1 MTALFQTVL
10 TASFHGSIVILAVL
24 LLRLLLGKAAPK
36 KYLCYLWVLVG
47 VRLLMPFD
55 IQSPFSLQPE
65 FPPQVFT
72 RWEQPAAM
80 RQAVEPADV
89 PDAFGSQPDF
99 LPEEENPEYVSPE
112 QESASPEAAPVM
124 PSPEAPASSE
134 KSAFSPV
141 LFLAL
146 LWGGVALSFL
156 GYNLC
161 SYAALRKR
169 VRDAREVPGGW
180 ESQGIDTAFILGFIK
195 PKIYIPA
202 GMSQDTRNYI
212 LAHERTHLDKA
223 DHWIKMLGFLALA
236 IHWFN
241 PMVWIAYYLLCKDIE
256 MACDERVVQ
265 FMDLAQRKAYSTA
278 LLNCSSNHAHYA
290 VSPVAFG
297 EVNVKNRIQSVLN
310 YRSPSFWSGLLSVIA
325 IIMVTVCLLTN
336 PTRQSAPVSARDFT
350 AATQPPM
357 EENPDWGISLLAQ
370 PQSPTSMTLYYAVG
384 LDSPYDSSH
393 PVTKEASYC
402 LEAWNGKTWEPLTQK
417 VPSPDYSGCNELEFL
432 AQDSYV
438 GSYLTESL
446 DWTLLYGALP
456 EGDYRVAVPFLR
468 DDQTQPFYAWFHIY
482 ANALAGEEAEALARV
497 EAAVNL
503 LKTSNHY
510 TATISESSSQGQLL
524 PTAVICKSYGTS
536 SLDFYTGPYRYASRT
551 CSNSDSQASTWMDAF
566 LPGENT
572 YVFFP
577 KASSKITDEEICF
590 TASLADPLGEV
601 SQTLCTYRMGQ
612 DGRLTE
618 ISLLTQSQ
626 GEDGVLTQS
635 QRTVSIEYVL
645 RNDPQQSPTPKNATE
660 ALQESPWG
668 ISFQIPN
675 DSYTGNWNVSPTG
688 CRIQLSIDHSNIGV
702 SQYTTDESYWL
713 EKWDENF
720 YHDLSRWKPLEA
732 KTPISSDKSYR
743 LTQRSFLTT
752 VDWSQSYGALEPGF
766 YRMGKRFSNGEET
779 SIQYAEFLIY
789 STGNV
794 QGAGGEEA
802 MKRVYDA
809 IDTLCAGSYCVRKET
824 IGRVFP
830 RLETS
835 LDRTFWKSGD
845 VRLTEYPAGYS
856 DSTLVLAGDEDQSC
870 RDAWLQELEL
880 DSLHQNIFFPEG
892 DSVIAPEEIS
902 FSAAAINASYESSLA
917 RFTFRFDEKG
927 AIRSIEVSPAIRYSP
942 DWATVYTVE
951 ALSDSEIQAKVE
963 ALTPLIRY

>member
-1 MTALFQTVL
+1 MTNLFQAVL
-10 TASFHGSIVILAVL
+10 SASFHGSIVILAVL

-47 VRLLMPFD
+47 IRLLMPFD

-65 FPPQVFT
+65 SPPQVFS
-72 RWEQPAAM
+72 RWKQPAAM
-80 RQAVEPADV
+80 RQTVESVAVPNEIGP
-89 PDAFGSQPDF
+89 QPDS
-99 LPEEENPEYVSPE
+99 LPAEDHPESVPPE
-112 QESASPEAAPVM
+112 QESASPEATLVQSAQ
-124 PSPEAPASSE
+124 EAPASSA
-134 KSAFSPV
+134 KRTFSP
-141 LFLAL
+141 LLLLAI
-146 LWGGVALSFL
+146 LWGGVALCFL
-156 GYNLC
+156 GYNLR
-161 SYAALRKR
+161 SYSALRKR
-169 VRDAREVPGGW
+169 VQDATEVPGGW

-202 GMSQDTRNYI
+202 GMSPDTRNYI

-336 PTRQSAPVSARDFT
+336 PTRQSTPVSAKDFT

-357 EENPDWGISLLAQ
+357 EENPDWGISLLVT
-370 PQSPTSMTLYYAVG
+370 PHSPTSMTLYYAVG

-417 VPSPDYSGCNELEFL
+417 VSSPDYSGCNELEFL
-432 AQDSYV
+432 AQDDYV
-438 GSYLTESL
+438 GSYPTESL

-456 EGDYRVAVPFLR
+456 EGDYRVVVPFLR
-468 DDQTQPFYAWFHIY
+468 DDQSQPFYAWFHIY

-536 SLDFYTGPYRYASRT
+536 SMDFYTGPYRYASRT
-551 CSNSDSQASTWMDAF
+551 CPNTDSQLSTWMDAF
-566 LPGENT
+566 LPGENA
-572 YVFFP
+572 YVSFP
-577 KASSKITDEEICF
+577 KASGKITDEEICF
-590 TASLADPLGEV
+590 TASVADSPGEV

-612 DGRLTE
+612 DGRLSE

-645 RNDPQQSPTPKNATE
+645 RDDPQQSPTPKDATE

-668 ISFQIPN
+668 ISFQIP
-675 DSYTGNWNVSPTG
+675 DASYTGNWSVSPTG
-688 CRIQLSIDHSNIGV
+688 CQIQLSIDRSNIGV
-702 SQYTTDESYWL
+702 SPYTTDESYWL
-713 EKWDENF
+713 EKWNENI
-720 YHDLSRWKPLEA
+720 YRDLSRWKPLEA
-732 KTPISSDKSYR
+732 KAPISSDKSYR
-743 LTQRSFLTT
+743 LTQRAFLTT

-779 SIQYAEFLIY
+779 IIQYAEFLIY
-789 STGNV
+789 STGSV
-794 QGAGGEEA
+794 QGAGGEDA

-824 IGRVFP
+824 IGSVFP
-830 RLETS
+830 QLETT

-845 VRLTEYPAGYS
+845 TRLTEYPAGYT
-856 DSTLVLAGDEDQSC
+856 DSRLVFAGDEDQSC
-870 RDAWLQELEL
+870 RDAWLRELEL
-880 DSLHQNIFFPEG
+880 DSLHQNVFFPEG
-892 DSVIAPEEIS
+892 DSVITAEEVS
-902 FSAAAINASYESSLA
+902 FNVAATNASYESSLT
-917 RFTFRFDEKG
+917 RFTFRFDESG
-927 AIRSIEVSPAIRYSP
+927 AISSIEISPSIRYST
-942 DWATVYTVE
+942 DWSTVYTVVP
-951 ALSDSEIQAKVE
+951 LSDSEIQGKVE
-963 ALTPLIRY
+963 ELVPLVQ